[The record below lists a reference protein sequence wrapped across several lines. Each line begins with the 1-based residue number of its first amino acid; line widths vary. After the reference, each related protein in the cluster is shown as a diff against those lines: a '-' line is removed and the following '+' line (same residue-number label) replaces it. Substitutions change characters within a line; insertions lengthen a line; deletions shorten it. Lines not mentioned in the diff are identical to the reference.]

1 MGRLRLLVAVVALLS
16 ATPAL
21 AAEPPNQNDPCSRD
35 GRNVCGTTGV
45 GFYDNYR
52 YGVRW
57 FGDYRGAVADVARTF
72 CIDLRFWYP
81 SKAMKFEL
89 TEADQL
95 KNRDGDLV
103 TFERQR
109 RMAYATWTFGR
120 TNSANQQAAVMLY
133 VHSQMVDAAPGEVD
147 PGAFRSAVRSI
158 FERVARDSER
168 LHGPYRVVIGGLP
181 SRMAAGTK
189 ATVTIRVL
197 AESGA
202 AAPERQARPLRKR
215 AGRGARQ
222 RRNRR
227 QRHRARGADGGGR
240 G

>member
-1 MGRLRLLVAVVALLS
+1 MGRLCLLVAVVALLS

-45 GFYDNYR
+45 GFYDTYR

-57 FGDYRGAVADVARTF
+57 FGDFRGAVAEAARTF

-81 SKAMKFEL
+81 SKAMKFALVEP
-89 TEADQL
+89 DQL
-95 KNRDGDLV
+95 RNRDGELV

-147 PGAFRSAVRSI
+147 PGAFRPAVRSI
-158 FERVARDSER
+158 FEGVARDSER
-168 LHGPYRVVIGGLP
+168 LHGPYRVAIGGLP
-181 SRMAAGTK
+181 SRMAVGTK
-189 ATVTIRVL
+189 ASVTIRVL

-202 AAPERQARPLRKR
+202 AVPDVRLGLTAKGL
-215 AGRGARQ
+215 AGRPGQRGDGRQ
-222 RRNRR
+222 RRRP
-227 QRHRARGADGGGR
+227 RGADRCRR